1 MIKILINLAKDHRGR
16 PLMVFG
22 SINIRVHMSC
32 QLIYGLAKSI
42 LSIEQQLLPTWWAF
56 QFRFHIGFLKC
67 FHVPFIQDLCL
78 CIGFTKVLIF
88 TCQLFQ
94 TCSMSTLESASCPH
108 VQDRVLQEANILNIE
123 RLVKKLKSISASDA
137 ATE

>member
-1 MIKILINLAKDHRGR
+1 M
-16 PLMVFG
+16 P
-22 SINIRVHMSC
+22 S
-32 QLIYGLAKSI
+32 
-42 LSIEQQLLPTWWAF
+42 
-56 QFRFHIGFLKC
+56 
-67 FHVPFIQDLCL
+67 IQDLCL

-123 RLVKKLKSISASDA
+123 RLVKKSLKVFQLLMLLQSNVPYLPLHGGQLW
-137 ATE
+137 TTY